1 MIGIPAGNEF
11 RVNTTTAS
19 AQDTA
24 SVAVDAQ
31 GNYVVVW
38 ESFGQDGDRDG
49 VYAQRY
55 DHLGNAIGGEI
66 LVNTSTSDEQGDP
79 VVAMDA
85 NGNFVVAWTDRDPLV
100 ATSGAVYA
108 RRFDSNGNALGSQ
121 FLVNTTTTNA
131 QDTPA
136 IAMNADGRFVI
147 TWESFDQDGDGDG
160 VYAQVYDSL
169 GNEVG
174 GEIAVNTT
182 TTDEQGDPVVGIDAN
197 GNFVIAWTDRN
208 PADSTSGA
216 VRARRFDSAGNP
228 LGSQFLVN
236 TTTTDAQDT
245 PAIAMNANGDFV
257 IAWESFNQ
265 DGDGEGVYAQRYS
278 NTGAA
283 VGGEIAVNTTTS
295 SNQDDPSVAID
306 AAGNFLVAWE
316 SFGQDGSSDGV
327 YGQYFD
333 TAGAKVGTEFRIN
346 TFTNSSQSEVAL
358 AMDADGNAIAVW
370 QSFEQDGD
378 SNGVYAQQFGI
389 PSVVEFSQGNY
400 ILNEEGT
407 VIGSEVTLT
416 RTHDLLTSEVQV
428 TVAGGSATAGADY
441 TNSFP
446 LTVTFNPGET
456 SKTVTIPV
464 LEDLLIEG
472 TETLN
477 LSLIATSNASIGS
490 QNSTTVNIID
500 IVPSVGLN
508 LVGTANDDVLL
519 GSDHDDIIRGLAGD
533 DRLKGRSGDDRMI
546 GGGGKDKLI
555 GGSDDDILK
564 GGGDNDKLVG
574 NAGDDILNG
583 GGGNDKLKGGS
594 GEDVLQGQKGNDKLF
609 GGADNDIFVLKKGHG
624 TDLIRDFELGDDLI
638 QLQGS
643 LSFSDLTFQQQG
655 NKALIIA
662 DGEELAVLQGIQTSQ
677 LSQANFI

>member
-11 RVNTTTAS
+11 RVNTTTAN
-19 AQDTA
+19 AQDTP

-38 ESFGQDGDRDG
+38 ESYDQDGDRDG

-66 LVNTSTSDEQGDP
+66 LVNTSTTNEQGDP

-108 RRFDSNGNALGSQ
+108 RRFDSNGNALSGQ
-121 FLVNTTTTNA
+121 LLVNTTTSNA

-169 GNEVG
+169 GNKVG
-174 GEIAVNTT
+174 GEIAVNTST
-182 TTDEQGDPVVGIDAN
+182 SGDQHDPVVGIDGS
-197 GNFVIAWTDRN
+197 GNFVVAWTNDTGV
-208 PADSTSGA
+208 SVS
-216 VRARRFDSAGNP
+216 VQARRFDSAGNP
-228 LGSQFLVN
+228 LGGQFLVN
-236 TTTTDAQDT
+236 TTGTDDQDT

-257 IAWESFNQ
+257 ITWESNNQ
-265 DGDGEGVYAQRYS
+265 DGDGDGVYARRYN
-278 NTGAA
+278 NTGAS
-283 VGGEIAVNTTTS
+283 VGGEIAVNNTTN

-306 AAGNFLVAWE
+306 ATGNFLVAWE

-333 TAGAKVGTEFRIN
+333 NTGAKVGTEFRIN
-346 TFTNSSQSEVAL
+346 TFTNSAQSEVAL
-358 AMDADGNAIAVW
+358 AMDAHGNAIAVW
-370 QSFEQDGD
+370 QSTAQDGS

-389 PSVVEFSQGNY
+389 PSVIEFSQGIY
-400 ILNEEGT
+400 IVNEQGT

-416 RTHDLLTSEVQV
+416 RTHDLLASEVQV
-428 TVAGGSATAGADY
+428 TVAGGSATAGVDY

-456 SKTVTIPV
+456 TKTVTIPV

-472 TETLN
+472 TETLD
-477 LSLIATSNASIGS
+477 LSLSATSNASIGS
-490 QNSTTVNIID
+490 QNSTTVNIVD
-500 IVPSVGLN
+500 AVPSVGLN
-508 LVGTANDDVLL
+508 LIGTANDDVLV
-519 GSDHDDIIRGLAGD
+519 GSNFDDIIRGLAGG
-533 DRLKGRSGDDRMI
+533 DRLKGRGGDDRVI
-546 GGGGKDKLI
+546 GGGGNDKLI
-555 GGSDDDILK
+555 GGSGDDLLK

-574 NAGDDILNG
+574 KAGDDILNG
-583 GGGNDKLKGGS
+583 GGGNDKLKGGA
-594 GEDVLQGQKGNDKLF
+594 GEDVLQGKKGNDKLF

-624 TDLIRDFELGDDLI
+624 TDVIRDFELGDDRVQI
-638 QLQGS
+638 QGS
-643 LSFSDLTFQQQG
+643 LSFSDLTFDQQG

-662 DGEELAVLQGIQTSQ
+662 DGETLAALRGIQASQ